1 MGGAKAGA
9 MTAVVVLVL
18 SSALVAWIY
27 AGYPLALALLGVLR
41 PRPRRRAPLE
51 LPLSVIVAAHD
62 EVEVIADKVANV
74 LASDYPAE
82 LLELIVASDGSED
95 GTVEAAR
102 RAGATLVL
110 DLPRIGKL
118 SALNR
123 AEQVSSGEIL
133 VFTDADSLFEPG
145 TLRRLVSNFADEQVG
160 GVAANVVR
168 FVEEDGRPVAR
179 GEGLYWRYE
188 RLLRRLEDRVGSVVS
203 ASGHLYAVRRSSFVS
218 STQTA
223 GTDDFLISS
232 QVVRAGGRLAFDER
246 AVVLVETPE
255 EGGTELRRKVR
266 VMNRGLRSALALGDA
281 LLPTRTGLY
290 ALEVAFHKILRRF
303 VAFFLVALLA
313 TSAVLAMRSAAWW
326 IALGPQLAF
335 YALAAAGG
343 LLARTRWGR
352 LKPLWIPY
360 YFCLANGAAALA
372 VLSLVVGVR
381 FTTWEPVAA
390 RHQARGV
397 ASRG

>member
-1 MGGAKAGA
+1 
-9 MTAVVVLVL
+9 MTAMVVLVA
-18 SSALVAWIY
+18 SGALVAWVY
-27 AGYPLALALLGVLR
+27 AGYPLALVALGLVR
-41 PRPRRRAPLE
+41 PRPRRRAPIE

-62 EVEVIADKVANV
+62 EVEVIAGKVANV
-74 LASDYPAE
+74 LRSDYPPE
-82 LLELIVASDGSED
+82 LLELIVASDGSQD

-102 RAGATLVL
+102 RAGATRVL

-118 SALNR
+118 AALNR
-123 AEQVSSGEIL
+123 AEQVASGEIL

-145 TLRRLVSNFADEQVG
+145 TLRRLVSNFADERVD

-188 RLLRRLEDRVGSVVS
+188 RLLKRLEDGVGSVVS
-203 ASGHLYAVRRSSFVS
+203 ASGHLYAVRRSAFAP
-218 STQTA
+218 STETA

-232 QVVRAGGRLAFDER
+232 QVVRAGGRLAFDEE
-246 AVVLVETPE
+246 AVVLVATPE

-266 VMNRGLRSALALGDA
+266 VMNRGLRSILALGDA

-290 ALEVAFHKILRRF
+290 ALEVIFHKLLRRF
-303 VAFFLVALLA
+303 VAFFLVALVA
-313 TSAVLAMRSAAWW
+313 SSAVLAARSPVWW
-326 IALGPQLAF
+326 LVLAPQLAF

-352 LKPLWIPY
+352 LRPLWIPY

-372 VLSLVVGVR
+372 VLSLLAGVR

-390 RHQARGV
+390 RHA
-397 ASRG
+397 

>member
-1 MGGAKAGA
+1 
-9 MTAVVVLVL
+9 MTSVVALGL
-18 SSALVAWIY
+18 STALVAWVY
-27 AGYPLALALLGVLR
+27 AGYPLGIALLGLLR
-41 PRPRRRAPLE
+41 PRPRVQAPLE
-51 LPLSVIVAAHD
+51 LSLSVIVAAHD

-74 LASDYPAE
+74 LASDYPAP

-102 RAGATLVL
+102 RAGASIVL
-110 DLPRIGKL
+110 DLPRMGKL

-123 AEQVSSGEIL
+123 AEAVSSGEIL

-145 TLRRLVSNFADEQVG
+145 TLRRLVSNFADERVG

-188 RLLRRLEDRVGSVVS
+188 RLLKRLEDRVGSVVS
-203 ASGHLYAVRRSSFVS
+203 ASGHLYAVRRTFFTP

-232 QVVRAGGRLAFDER
+232 QVVMKGGRLAFDER
-246 AVVLVETPE
+246 AVVLVATPE

-266 VMNRGLRSALALGDA
+266 VMNRGLRSALALGDG

-290 ALEVAFHKILRRF
+290 AIEVVFHKLLRRF
-303 VAFFLVALLA
+303 VGFFL
-313 TSAVLAMRSAAWW
+313 LAMLASSIALVVTDPTWW

-335 YALAAAGG
+335 YALAVAGG
-343 LLARTRWGR
+343 LLAHTRWGR

-360 YFCLANGAAALA
+360 FFCLANAAAALA
-372 VLSLVVGVR
+372 VLSLLAGVR
-381 FTTWEPVAA
+381 FERWEPVGM
-390 RHQARGV
+390 RGGVARG
-397 ASRG
+397 

>member
-1 MGGAKAGA
+1 M
-9 MTAVVVLVL
+9 MAVVVAVT
-18 SSALVAWIY
+18 SAALVAWIY
-27 AGYPLALALLGVLR
+27 AGYPLALALLGRLR
-41 PRPRRRAPLE
+41 ARPRRRAPLE
-51 LPLSVIVAAHD
+51 LPLSIIVAAHD
-62 EVEVIADKVANV
+62 EDEVIADKVDNV

-95 GTVEAAR
+95 GTVDAAR

-118 SALNR
+118 SALNQ
-123 AEQVSSGEIL
+123 AEGVASGEIL
-133 VFTDADSLFEPG
+133 VFTDADSVFEPG
-145 TLRRLVSNFADEQVG
+145 TLRRLVSNFADGQVG

-188 RLLRRLEDRVGSVVS
+188 RLLKRLEDRVGSVVS
-203 ASGHLYAVRRSSFVS
+203 ASGHLYAVRRSAFTP
-218 STQTA
+218 STETA

-232 QVVRAGGRLAFDER
+232 QVVKEGGRLAFDEQAR
-246 AVVLVETPE
+246 VLVATPD

-266 VMNRGLRSALALGDA
+266 VMNRGLRSALALGNA

-290 ALEVAFHKILRRF
+290 AFEVVFHKILRRF

-313 TSAVLAMRSAAWW
+313 SSAVLAARSPAWW

-335 YALAAAGG
+335 YGLAAAGG
-343 LLARTRWGR
+343 LLSHTRWGR
-352 LKPLWIPY
+352 LRPLWIPY
-360 YFCLANGAAALA
+360 FFCLANGAAALA
-372 VLSLVVGVR
+372 VLSLFVGVR

-390 RHQARGV
+390 RPQRHGV

>member
-1 MGGAKAGA
+1 
-9 MTAVVVLVL
+9 MTAVLVAVL
-18 SSALVAWIY
+18 SLALVAWVY
-27 AGYPLALALLGVLR
+27 AGYPMAIALLGLLR
-41 PRPRRRAPLE
+41 PRPRRLAPLE
-51 LPLSVIVAAHD
+51 LPVSVVVAAHD

-74 LASDYPAE
+74 LASDYPAR

-95 GTVEAAR
+95 GTVDAAR

-110 DLPRIGKL
+110 DLPRMGKL

-123 AEQVSSGEIL
+123 AVQVSSGELL

-145 TLRRLVSNFADEQVG
+145 TLRRLVSNFGDEQVG

-188 RLLRRLEDRVGSVVS
+188 RLLKRLEDRVGSVVS
-203 ASGHLYAVRRSSFVS
+203 ASGHLYAVRRSFFKP

-232 QVVRAGGRLAFDER
+232 QVVRQGGRLAFDER
-246 AVVLVETPE
+246 AVVLVATPE
-255 EGGTELRRKVR
+255 EGATELRRKVR
-266 VMNRGLRSALALGDA
+266 VMNRGLRSALALGDG

-290 ALEVAFHKILRRF
+290 AVEVVFHKILRRF
-303 VAFFLVALLA
+303 VGFFLLALLA
-313 TSAVLAMRSAAWW
+313 SSVALAAADPAWW
-326 IALGPQLAF
+326 LALGPQLAF
-335 YALAAAGG
+335 YALALAGG
-343 LLARTRWGR
+343 LLAHTRWGR

-360 YFCLANGAAALA
+360 FFCLANGAAGLA
-372 VLSLVVGVR
+372 VLSLMAGVR
-381 FTTWEPVAA
+381 FERWEPVGM
-390 RHQARGV
+390 RGGV
-397 ASRG
+397 ARS

>member
-1 MGGAKAGA
+1 
-9 MTAVVVLVL
+9 MTAVAVLAA
-18 SSALVAWIY
+18 SGALVAWVY
-27 AGYPLALALLGVLR
+27 AGYPLALVVLGLVR

-51 LPLSVIVAAHD
+51 PPLSVIVAAHD
-62 EVEVIADKVANV
+62 EVEVIAGKVANV
-74 LASDYPAE
+74 LRSDYPPE
-82 LLELIVASDGSED
+82 LLELIVASDGSQD

-102 RAGATLVL
+102 NAGATRVL

-123 AEQVSSGEIL
+123 AEQVASGEIL

-145 TLRRLVSNFADEQVG
+145 TLRRLMSNFADDRVD

-168 FVEEDGRPVAR
+168 FVEEDGRPVAL

-188 RLLRRLEDRVGSVVS
+188 RLLKRLEDRVGSVVS
-203 ASGHLYAVRRSSFVS
+203 ASGHLYAVRRSAFAPSNE
-218 STQTA
+218 TA

-232 QVVRAGGRLAFDER
+232 QVVRAGGRLAFDEE
-246 AVVLVETPE
+246 AVVLVATPE

-266 VMNRGLRSALALGDA
+266 VMNRGLRSILALGDA

-290 ALEVAFHKILRRF
+290 ALEVIFHKLLRRF
-303 VAFFLVALLA
+303 VAFFLVAVLA
-313 TSAVLAMRSAAWW
+313 SSAVLAARSPAWW
-326 IALGPQLAF
+326 LVLAPQLAF
-335 YALAAAGG
+335 YGLAAAGG

-352 LKPLWIPY
+352 LRPLWIPY

-372 VLSLVVGVR
+372 VLSLLAGVR

-390 RHQARGV
+390 RHA
-397 ASRG
+397 